1 MPNYLVLSAIGKDRP
16 GIVNQLSQMIVER
29 QGNISSSRM
38 MAMGGEFTIM
48 LMIDGSPDTIEQIK
62 ASLPEMESQSGL
74 TIVARNTELDAG
86 RARRLPYKVEVVSMD
101 HPGIV
106 QQVADFF
113 SNHEGNIEEMNTDT
127 YAAAHTGTPM
137 FALSMIVD
145 LPAETRIA
153 PLREEFFEF
162 CDNLNLDASLEI
174 P

>member
-1 MPNYLVLSAIGKDRP
+1 
-16 GIVNQLSQMIVER
+16 
-29 QGNISSSRM
+29 
-38 MAMGGEFTIM
+38 
-48 LMIDGSPDTIEQIK
+48 
-62 ASLPEMESQSGL
+62 
-74 TIVARNTELDAG
+74 VARNTELDAG